1 MKKDRTIA
9 SKLHQM
15 EDGIWGVK
23 NNPEIQL
30 RMSRYGYTPD
40 RIAEGEAL
48 LSEAKGQVADHAGK
62 YGHKYVAT
70 EELDK
75 MRKASHRDYMI
86 TLKVVRVVFRQRPG
100 QLMEFNA
107 VGRRRRSLSGWLNDA
122 RVLYTNLLNNSDALT
137 EMENYG
143 YTVERLE
150 VEQQQVE
157 QVAAFY
163 SKRLGEMGKAQQL
176 TQDRDRAI
184 DAACEWFSDFRTIV
198 RIALYDRPQWIEALG
213 IVKK

>member
-1 MKKDRTIA
+1 MKNNQTIA
-9 SKLHQM
+9 SKLHRM
-15 EDGIWGVK
+15 EDGILGVK
-23 NNPEIQL
+23 NNPEIQG
-30 RMSRYGYTPD
+30 RMNRYGYTPD

-48 LSEAKGQVADHAGK
+48 LNEAKELVADHAGK

-70 EELDK
+70 DELDK
-75 MRKASHRDYMI
+75 TRKASYSDYMV
-86 TLKVVRVVFRQRPG
+86 TLKVLRVAFRQQPE
-100 QLMEFNA
+100 QLMKFNA

-122 RVLYTNLLNNSDALT
+122 RVLYTNLLNNSEALT
-137 EMENYG
+137 EMEKYG

-157 QVAAFY
+157 KVAAFHN
-163 SKRLGEMGKAQQL
+163 KRLGDMGEAQQM
-176 TQDRDRAI
+176 TQDRDQAI
-184 DAACEWFSDFRTIV
+184 DAAYDWFSDFRAIA